1 MGLFDGKSVEE
12 KILDTLNEINK
23 KISKLTDEVST
34 VKDEL
39 RDASRMYGTP
49 KYRSLGEKISML
61 AQERLYESDARMY
74 EVLNDGKNKKK

>member
-34 VKDEL
+34 VKDEYSAGL
-39 RDASRMYGTP
+39 S
-49 KYRSLGEKISML
+49 
-61 AQERLYESDARMY
+61 Q
-74 EVLNDGKNKKK
+74 